1 MDGLQ
6 MAMDNIGGTLQNIGY
21 ALDSRNAWLIVTFV
35 LFIPLALWGY
45 AMFCSNNQA
54 FFPVRVMAVAVVSF
68 GISFGA
74 SKLILTAVGVVFVIL
89 SGIVYMIGQWVYLMA
104 LLIVL
109 LIRIIMEAFAPK

>member
-6 MAMDNIGGTLQNIGY
+6 MAMDNIGGSLQNIGY
-21 ALDSRNAWLIVTFV
+21 ALDSRNAWLIATFV
-35 LFIPLALWGY
+35 LFIPLVLWGY

-109 LIRIIMEAFAPK
+109 IIRIIMEAFAPK

>member
-21 ALDSRNAWLIVTFV
+21 ALDSRNAWLIATFV

-54 FFPVRVMAVAVVSF
+54 FFPVRVVAVAVVSF

-74 SKLILTAVGVVFVIL
+74 SKLILT
-89 SGIVYMIGQWVYLMA
+89 GIVYMIGQWVYLMA

-109 LIRIIMEAFAPK
+109 LIRRIMEAFAPK